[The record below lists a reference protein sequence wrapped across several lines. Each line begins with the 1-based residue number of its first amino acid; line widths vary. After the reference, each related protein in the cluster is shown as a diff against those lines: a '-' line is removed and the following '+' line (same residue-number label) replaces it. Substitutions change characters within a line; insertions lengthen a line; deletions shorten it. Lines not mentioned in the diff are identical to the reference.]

1 MNNTTMVFIHG
12 RGQEGQ
18 DPKKL
23 TEEWRAGLA
32 DGISQAGLPALGDT
46 AIVFPFYAN
55 ALFQITAEL
64 ARSGDPIELESMQ
77 EATADNVPFHPL
89 VTTDV
94 GELER
99 QIVADLAKA
108 AGGHQVVDES
118 LLGGLQGVL
127 SWPGAHDAL
136 EWVARHTHVDR
147 EVIKAFLKDVAVYLT
162 RARDQVLDIVRAAVP
177 ADVPLVLV
185 THSLGTVV
193 ARDLLDDE
201 DIRDRTR
208 LWVTAGSPL
217 ALPAVQNNLR
227 TKGAHNPGVPWVT
240 AYDPQDIVA
249 LGHPL
254 RPTWRDPLTD
264 VEVRNG
270 DQPHSITRYLSHG
283 SVAGSIRAAV
293 G

>member
-23 TEEWRAGLA
+23 AEEWRAGLA
-32 DGISQAGLPALGDT
+32 DGISQAGLPALDDT

-77 EATADNVPFHPL
+77 KATADNVPFHPL

-136 EWVARHTHVDR
+136 EWVARHMHIDR

-177 ADVPLVLV
+177 AGVPLVLV

-201 DIRDRTR
+201 DIRGRTR

-217 ALPAVQNNLR
+217 GLPAVQNNLR
-227 TKGAHNPGVPWVT
+227 TRGAHNPGVPWVT

-254 RPTWRDPLTD
+254 RPSWRDPLTD

-283 SVAGSIRAAV
+283 SVAGPIRAAV